1 MPTSQIDPAY
11 IAFIDESGDPGL
23 TATGSDWF
31 LPAAVLVRAENE
43 PLLQGWIAE
52 IKKPMKNQK
61 RADLHFTKLNPPMR
75 LRAAKMLSEYP
86 MVGFANMSRKA
97 NMVDYRNL
105 AAENRPARRVYRDD
119 GNWFYPPQNDYFQ
132 NWMTKVLVERVTW
145 YCARIS
151 KKEYGQPRIVRIV
164 IGTRD
169 GFYIDDFIDYLKD
182 DQENQRTGKST
193 LRFHPDWRVLDWG
206 EIVEAPAAGTP
217 GLQLADILV
226 GSFSQAVDKRRHRG
240 CNPEYA
246 KQFFHR
252 MARNAKRRHAHFG
265 VTIWPF
271 PLTKGRRA
279 PLDPDQEEILR
290 FYGFDNEALGR
301 PGPTSSA
308 R

>member
-1 MPTSQIDPAY
+1 
-11 IAFIDESGDPGL
+11 
-23 TATGSDWF
+23 
-31 LPAAVLVRAENE
+31 
-43 PLLQGWIAE
+43 LLG
-52 IKKPMKNQK
+52 K
-61 RADLHFTKLNPPMR
+61 RAAQPLGQHHHAVFVALARSDDN
-75 LRAAKMLSEYP
+75 LRPSE
-86 MVGFANMSRKA
+86 
-97 NMVDYRNL
+97 VDICNAQGAYF
-105 AAENRPARRVYRDD
+105 RD
-119 GNWFYPPQNDYFQ
+119 
-132 NWMTKVLVERVTW
+132 
-145 YCARIS
+145 AH
-151 KKEYGQPRIVRIV
+151 
-164 IGTRD
+164 
-169 GFYIDDFIDYLKD
+169 
-182 DQENQRTGKST
+182 QENQRTGKST

>member
-1 MPTSQIDPAY
+1 
-11 IAFIDESGDPGL
+11 
-23 TATGSDWF
+23 
-31 LPAAVLVRAENE
+31 
-43 PLLQGWIAE
+43 
-52 IKKPMKNQK
+52 
-61 RADLHFTKLNPPMR
+61 
-75 LRAAKMLSEYP
+75 
-86 MVGFANMSRKA
+86 
-97 NMVDYRNL
+97 
-105 AAENRPARRVYRDD
+105 
-119 GNWFYPPQNDYFQ
+119 
-132 NWMTKVLVERVTW
+132 MTKVLVERVTW